1 MSQWAYDESICL
13 WAYPPNSLWAYKPE
27 PYESFSL
34 DPVTLNPIEPDTYE
48 PEPNCE
54 LLSLKPYEPMSLHSM
69 SLWA

>member
-34 DPVTLNPIEPDTYE
+34 GPVSLNPIEPDTYE
-48 PEPNCE
+48 PEPTCE
-54 LLSLKPYEPMSLHSM
+54 LL
-69 SLWA
+69 A